1 MRTSLTRRRFFGL
14 AAGASALAACSAPG
28 QEPAPAVTPSPP
40 ARTSPPPSTA
50 TPTSA
55 APSGPATEVA
65 RATSGRPEIALTF
78 HGAGDPKITRQVLDL
93 VRQHDAHITV
103 LAVGNWLAEHPDAA
117 RLVRDGGHEMGN
129 HTWSHPAL
137 AGYKPEPMLAEIE
150 RCRDKL
156 AEVTGTPGTFFR
168 QSQGQHATAQE
179 LLEAGK
185 AGYARVLSY
194 DVDSLD
200 WKDPGPAAIRAAVA
214 QARAGSVVSMHL
226 GHAGTV
232 AALPAIFTD
241 LSERGLTAVTATELL
256 K

>member
-1 MRTSLTRRRFFGL
+1 MVGMNRRSFLAGGGVGVAVL
-14 AAGASALAACSAPG
+14 AAGAAVGPDPRRQRQMHELNACALPSGAGRPLGRQQLVWSVPTLAPLAALTFDDGPDP
-28 QEPAPAVTPSPP
+28 EFTPRILAVLASY
-40 ARTSPPPSTA
+40 
-50 TPTSA
+50 
-55 APSGPATEVA
+55 GA
-65 RATSGRPEIALTF
+65 RATFNLMGCNALR
-78 HGAGDPKITRQVLDL
+78 HPDL
-93 VRQHDAHITV
+93 VAE
-103 LAVGNWLAEHPDAA
+103 AVRA
-117 RLVRDGGHEMGN
+117 GHELGN

-168 QSQGQHATAQE
+168 QSQGQHATQQE
-179 LLEAGK
+179 LVEAGK

-214 QARAGSVVSMHL
+214 GARAGSVVSMHL

-232 AALPAIFTD
+232 AALPGIFTD
-241 LSERGLTAVTATELL
+241 LKERGLTAVTATELL